1 MDRTAFRGIYPPTIT
16 PLNPDQTPDLDSMKR
31 LIGFLLDEGV
41 HGLWVL
47 GTTGEFSTLDERER
61 ESVLE
66 TAVQTNSG
74 RVPVIAGICDAS
86 TKLSIR
92 HGKAAQRAGVD
103 AIAVTP
109 PYYYPNSQDELLAHY
124 RAVHEAVDLPLF
136 IYNFPQMVKVKL
148 DVKTAI
154 TLAEEETVIGIKDSQ
169 NDLQWYRDVAL
180 GTQARGLDFRMFAGT
195 RSLIDASILAGGH
208 GAIPSI
214 SNIAPAACV
223 ATYTAAANGD
233 YATAAEQ
240 QALVIKF
247 DSLPSVAQ
255 GGSANGAAFSAMK
268 VILKS
273 WGVISHD
280 TVSQPLR
287 PLAEPEREELMRR
300 LAQLP
305 TPAIAGR

>member
-1 MDRTAFRGIYPPTIT
+1 MDRASFRGIFPPVMT
-16 PLNPDQTPDLDSMKR
+16 PMLPDETPDLASLER
-31 LIGFLLDEGV
+31 LLGFLLDQGV
-41 HGLWVL
+41 HGFWVL
-47 GTTGEFSTLDERER
+47 GTTGEFPTMDVHER

-66 TAVQTNSG
+66 TAVKFATG

-86 TKLSIR
+86 TKLAIR
-92 HGKAAQRAGVD
+92 HGQAALRAGVD
-103 AIAVTP
+103 AVAVTP

-124 RAVHEAVDLPLF
+124 RAVREGVNLPLF

-148 DVKTAI
+148 EVKTAVQ
-154 TLAEEETVIGIKDSQ
+154 LADEGTVIGIKDSQ
-169 NDLQWYRDVAL
+169 NDLQWYRDTAL
-180 GTQARGLDFRMFAGT
+180 ATQAKGIDFRMFAGT

-208 GAIPSI
+208 GAIPSV

-223 ATYTAAANGD
+223 ATYEAAARGD

-240 QALVIKF
+240 QTLVIKW

-255 GGSANGAAFSAMK
+255 GGSPNGASFSAMK

-273 WGVISHD
+273 WGIIEHD

-287 PLAEPEREELMRR
+287 SLTASERAELVRRVAEL
-300 LAQLP
+300 
-305 TPAIAGR
+305 PAPALV

>member
-1 MDRTAFRGIYPPTIT
+1 MDRAAFHGIFPPVMT
-16 PLNPDQTPDLDSMKR
+16 PLLPDETPDLASLER
-31 LIGFLLDEGV
+31 LLGFLLDQGV

-47 GTTGEFSTLDERER
+47 GTTGEFPTLDARER
-61 ESVLE
+61 EAVLE
-66 TAVQTNSG
+66 TAVKFAAG

-86 TKLSIR
+86 TKLAIR
-92 HGKAAQRAGVD
+92 HGQAALQAGLD
-103 AIAVTP
+103 AVAVTP

-124 RAVHEAVDLPLF
+124 RAVHAGVDLPLF

-148 DVKTAI
+148 DVKTAVQ
-154 TLAEEETVIGIKDSQ
+154 LADEGTVIGIKDSQ
-169 NDLQWYRDVAL
+169 NDLQWYRDTAL
-180 GTQARGLDFRMFAGT
+180 ATQARGLDFRMFAGT

-208 GAIPSI
+208 GAIPSV

-223 ATYTAAANGD
+223 ATYNAAQSGD

-240 QALVIKF
+240 QTMVIRW

-255 GGSANGAAFSAMK
+255 GGSANGASFSAMK

-273 WGVISHD
+273 WGVIDHD

-287 PLAEPEREELMRR
+287 PLAESERTELLKRV
-300 LAQLP
+300 AELP
-305 TPAIAGR
+305 APALV